1 MMLRNEMIEMMTL
14 TMMMTEM
21 TSQFM
26 TQMRCDNIPN
36 FQLASYCGHQSTN
49 LQDTDSTYHCENK
62 RISDDQSVF
71 QNLLN
76 QI

>member
-36 FQLASYCGHQSTN
+36 FQLASYCGHLSTN
-49 LQDTDSTYHCENK
+49 
-62 RISDDQSVF
+62 
-71 QNLLN
+71 
-76 QI
+76 